1 MAKKKSETILLPIF
15 EKATQKRLEANPLL
29 KTQIRQYKQASRPY
43 DYEQRIDDQL
53 AERGLVEEYDGE
65 VFIDPKYNGQ
75 TQVKSVVIDGSFE
88 KWFEKEGKQPSMKV
102 INEYM
107 TQITDDEANSLLE
120 KYHLNMNL
128 SLCVL
133 PIVVMDDNNNP
144 VDDKH
149 YILSANSTEKI
160 HTIIGKV
167 YGSDNVW
174 VPGVIMPADDLDNK
188 REDLL
193 NKAHRH
199 FSGDDNVRMNG
210 KYKVQKN
217 FKKNRFFVLCMPFV
231 VKNEFNSS
239 VYTIEELFGEIGV
252 PEMKT
257 ITYATGKVNFLGEYS
272 NEKTRSESVD
282 IKKMTFEQ
290 FINAP
295 ETSVDFSFDRSGLRE
310 ILTKELPVTDTQTLM
325 FFRGWGEH
333 KAMMVLIDEIEEDS
347 KDGDTKYFVFDS
359 QTSYI
364 DQFEKYF
371 SNHRTASDILCFL
384 DALGSKITD
393 LCEGNLDLVPDEEKE
408 NIVIFIDYINER
420 FYETIYRTMMDKYGD
435 QLEIFG
441 IAEYFRFEMTA
452 MQMKEDLSNIDE
464 DLVQEAQKIV
474 RKIWIPGK
482 EQTFTFA
489 IVQGQESHEDC
500 LYKSKVTL
508 CEKADETL
516 YIALVHYCAAMM
528 MCGGGLS
535 VRTYREDKKEEVFGI
550 KGGNWDWDVCSEEE
564 IRWAYTRLPDGSFLE
579 PDKNTVFTEITKD

>member
-1 MAKKKSETILLPIF
+1 MSKKKEKTLLLPVF
-15 EKATQKRLEANPLL
+15 TAKTKNNLKKNPVF
-29 KTQIRQYKQASRPY
+29 KKECAAYTKIARPY
-43 DYEQRIDDQL
+43 DYEDRIDAQL
-53 AERGLVEEYDGE
+53 NSWGIIEP
-65 VFIDPKYNGQ
+65 FIGDIIIDSRFNKD
-75 TQVKSVVIDGSFE
+75 TRVKSVVIDDFFE
-88 KWFEKEGKQPSMKV
+88 NWIKEKKIEPSIKAV
-102 INEYM
+102 NEYM
-107 TQITDDEANSLLE
+107 AQITDDEATKLL
-120 KYHLNMNL
+120 KKNHLNMNL
-128 SLCVL
+128 SLCSL
-133 PIVVMDDNNNP
+133 PFVIMGDTSIE
-144 VDDKH
+144 DKH
-149 YILSANSTEKI
+149 YKLTQECAKEIQD
-160 HTIIGKV
+160 IIEDV
-167 YGSDNVW
+167 YGAGNVW
-174 VPGVIMPADDLDNK
+174 IPGIVTTIDDLDCK
-188 REDLL
+188 KTDVL
-193 NKAHRH
+193 NKACRY
-199 FSGDDNVRMNG
+199 FAGKDDIVFND
-210 KYKVQKN
+210 KYSTQTNKN
-217 FKKNRFFVLCMPFV
+217 KTRFFTLCIPIV
-231 VKNEFNSS
+231 IKNEFESC
-239 VYTIEELFGEIGV
+239 VYTIDELYNEKGIK
-252 PEMKT
+252 EMKN
-257 ITYATGKVNFLGEYS
+257 ITYSVNKVRFLSEYES
-272 NEKTRSESVD
+272 KSKQNKTINVD
-282 IKKMTFEQ
+282 NMTFE
-290 FINAP
+290 
-295 ETSVDFSFDRSGLRE
+295 EYVFSLDTNVEFSMTESGLRT
-310 ILTKELPVTDTQTLM
+310 ILADAFPLSDDQTIM
-325 FFRGWGEH
+325 FFRGWGEY
-333 KAMMVLIDEIEEDS
+333 KSIKEIVQEMEEDYEN
-347 KDGDTKYFVFDS
+347 DDTKYFVFDS

-393 LCEGNLDLVPDEEKE
+393 LCEGNLDIVPDEEKE

-474 RKIWIPGK
+474 RKIWIPEQ